1 MINADRKT
9 KVFIRKCISEHR
21 ESFDE
26 DSLRDLIDIYLKA
39 EKDGEESGALTGKN
53 YIH

>member
-9 KVFIRKCISEHR
+9 KVFVRKCIAEHR

-39 EKDGEESGALTGKN
+39 EKDGGETGALTGKN
-53 YIH
+53 